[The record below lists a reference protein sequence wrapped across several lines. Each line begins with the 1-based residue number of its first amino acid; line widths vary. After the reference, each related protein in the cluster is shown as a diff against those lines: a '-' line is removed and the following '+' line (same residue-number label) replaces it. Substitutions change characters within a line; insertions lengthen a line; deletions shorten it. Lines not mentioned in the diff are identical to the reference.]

1 VNSLALVLGGYVNG
15 YEIIRELQAN
25 GIKEIML
32 VDTSRSLASY
42 SRYTKYFEKIT
53 DADTLLKLLNRLSLD
68 YKKIVLY
75 PTNDNFLLWLHK
87 IENQLGPNCFLP
99 FNSSNLIK
107 SIKKQIQYEYCEK
120 LSIPYPKSVYFNVSA
135 NSNDLKE
142 LILPIII
149 KPENRNDRVGFKNII
164 LTKTEEIE
172 MFLNVLKLENTESGQ
187 LIASEIIPG
196 GGENIYSY
204 VAYRNKKG
212 KILNEWT
219 GKKLA
224 QYPDDYGVFS
234 TGTIYQDKKLSE
246 LGRKLVN
253 GMDLTGFVQPEFK
266 FDFRDGEYKLMEINL
281 RSMMWHRVGFLAGV
295 NIHFTQWLDAHNEK
309 VTTANNENNKIFNY
323 TYLTYEILNFLA
335 RKKYWKIFKTNLF
348 SKKKI
353 YFAVLDWHD
362 PIPSI
367 LEIIKLF
374 LRIIMFFIN
383 GGNIVKKNNI
393 LAKSIKKAKLSRGN
407 G

>member
-1 VNSLALVLGGYVNG
+1 MNSLALVLGGYVNG

-224 QYPDDYGVFS
+224 QYPDDDGVFS

>member
-224 QYPDDYGVFS
+224 QYPDDDGVFS